1 MSKRKK
7 IIIIIIAW
15 VVLVAA
21 CVAVG
26 IWYVNRSPANPG
38 NQDPD
43 TVVPV
48 LDPSK
53 FSGLAEKVQALEQK
67 GDTEG
72 AAAVYTEAATSTDNK
87 VEKAYLYS
95 SASSVYLNADK
106 LDQSLESALDAYE
119 AAPSEGSAA
128 LVADIYERLGDE
140 QRAIEYYNKTIELID
155 PEDPTTY
162 GSEFYQSR
170 IDELQ

>member
-26 IWYVNRSPANPG
+26 IWYVNRSPSDSG

-43 TVVPV
+43 PVVPV
-48 LDPSK
+48 LDTSK
-53 FSGLAEKVQALEQK
+53 FSGLTEKVQALEKK

-72 AAAVYTEAATSTDNK
+72 AAAIYTEAATSTDNK

-106 LDQSLESALDAYE
+106 LDKSLEAALDAYE

-128 LVADIYERLGDE
+128 LVADLYERLGDK

-155 PEDPTTY
+155 PDDPTTY
-162 GSEFYQSR
+162 GSDFYQSR
-170 IDELQ
+170 IDELK